1 MSPLIRYLDR
11 TLSFRRLLWGVPLCV
26 AAHNLEE
33 ARRVGEF
40 AGLTRRVNP
49 WITLGERQFLVLAA
63 LMTLAVVALA
73 SRAAAGDERC
83 ATLLLWVQAGLFVN
97 AFAPLHAGCRHRRAA
112 QHPLRVLPVPPH
124 PRRGQLASALIR
136 RRASCSPGRGARTAA
151 RPGVAV
157 DARAGRIV
165 RRTR

>member
-97 AFAPLHAGCRHRRAA
+97 AFVPHLLLSVRLRRY
-112 QHPLRVLPVPPH
+112 
-124 PRRGQLASALIR
+124 
-136 RRASCSPGRGARTAA
+136 T
-151 RPGVAV
+151 PGVAT
-157 DARAGRIV
+157 AALLNIPFAFYLFH
-165 RRTR
+165 RTLDVGNWQVP